1 MEQPLYP
8 DQMVFLVGNY
18 YMDQRGIP
26 EGQGV
31 ASTKTGELVMNM
43 DEGKAQTLTEILTAV
58 FFVMEQIQV
67 AGYSLSTMGDSA
79 KSFIANWESE
89 KYRRSLA
96 EKRG

>member
-1 MEQPLYP
+1 MENPLYP

-31 ASTKTGELVMNM
+31 ASTKTGELIMNM
-43 DEGKAQTLTEILTAV
+43 DEGKAQTLAEILTAV
-58 FFVMEQIQV
+58 FFVMEQIQL
-67 AGYSLSTMGDSA
+67 AGYPLSTMGDAA

-89 KYRRSLA
+89 KYRRALA
-96 EKRG
+96 EKKV